1 MTTLKMQKTFQI
13 MSKLGYDY
21 VSPVVT
27 TKKGNTFGDVT
38 HHTFE
43 KSGEQITL
51 DAEYGIYQISTLS
64 DEILMEISDFICY
77 LYNCIVAKQYETAKD
92 VFDAFDLFSE
102 LK

>member
-43 KSGEQITL
+43 KNGQQIVL

-64 DEILMEISDFICY
+64 DEILMEISDFIRY
-77 LYNCIVAKQYETAKD
+77 LYNNVAAKQYETAKD